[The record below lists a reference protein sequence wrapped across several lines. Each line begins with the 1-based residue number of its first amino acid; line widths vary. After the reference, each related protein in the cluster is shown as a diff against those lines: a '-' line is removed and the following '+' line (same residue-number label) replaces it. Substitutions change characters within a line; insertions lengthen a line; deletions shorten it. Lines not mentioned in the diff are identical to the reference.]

1 MSQAAEVMGGGPSL
15 SIKPPR
21 RRSITARIMLVL
33 TAALGAF
40 VGWQEAPREIAR
52 WYHAAALEHRLEAQH
67 YRFHGDAQAASQ
79 ELERGKH
86 ALSKGLAWNPRD
98 GDLYLTRALW
108 LEEEGEYE
116 AALRDCQK
124 SGVPYNSYLATIRTA
139 SVLTHLG
146 RHQEAVR
153 EAQKTL
159 EMSGVRRESALNLV
173 AYHRAL
179 GKVDLPQALKEIE
192 RSFGKLAPAAY
203 DAARLDTR
211 GFILYR
217 MGRYR
222 EAIVDF
228 DRAVALVE
236 AQLGRHRLERERDVL
251 KAPDYRAVEAQE
263 LEMSRQNA
271 VIYYHRSLVLQ
282 KLNRWKQANQDLRKA
297 KELAGS
303 EPDEH
308 LF

>member
-1 MSQAAEVMGGGPSL
+1 MEAGPSL
-15 SIKPPR
+15 PTRPRPR
-21 RRSITARIMLVL
+21 RPIIPRIMLVV

-52 WYHAAALEHRLEAQH
+52 WYHAAALEHRLQAQH
-67 YRFHGDAQAASQ
+67 HRFHREMQAASL
-79 ELERGKH
+79 ELERGKR

-98 GDLYLTRALW
+98 GGLYLTRASW

-124 SGVPYNSYLATIRTA
+124 LGVTYNSFLLADQRA
-139 SVLTHLG
+139 SLLAHLG
-146 RHQEAVR
+146 RHREAVA
-153 EAQKTL
+153 EAQKTV
-159 EMSGVRRESALNLV
+159 EMSGVPREIALNLV

-179 GKVDLPQALKEIE
+179 GNVDLPQALKEME
-192 RSFGKLAPAAY
+192 QSFGKTPPAAY

-228 DRAVALVE
+228 DRAVAQVE
-236 AQLGRHRLERERDVL
+236 AEIRAHRRGRERKVL
-251 KAPDYRAVEAQE
+251 LAPDYRAVGAEDLQR
-263 LEMSRQNA
+263 SRGYA

-282 KLNRWKQANQDLRKA
+282 RLNRWKQANQDLRKA
-297 KELAGS
+297 KELARC

-308 LF
+308 LL